1 MQQAMETLSTLVA
14 PYTGYLPW
22 LGWASL
28 ISFLVSLALV
38 PVLLARIPA
47 DYFTQTKAR
56 ARKSAPKN
64 SRLHY
69 SLVWILRNLTGLV
82 LVLAGV
88 AMLILPGQGLLTIIL
103 GVFVADFPGKWTLE
117 RKLVTNQN
125 VFNAINWIRNKRG
138 VEHLVFPEQSTE
150 IGTDN

>member
-1 MQQAMETLSTLVA
+1 
-14 PYTGYLPW
+14 
-22 LGWASL
+22 
-28 ISFLVSLALV
+28 
-38 PVLLARIPA
+38 
-47 DYFTQTKAR
+47 
-56 ARKSAPKN
+56 
-64 SRLHY
+64 
-69 SLVWILRNLTGLV
+69 
-82 LVLAGV
+82 
-88 AMLILPGQGLLTIIL
+88 MLILPGQGLLTIIL